1 MWRFPKRFL
10 KDDGWIVGGDH
21 VARIVVKNASLLC
34 ASNIVRSLL
43 RGLVH
48 PTDRKGS
55 RSFKIFPK
63 ILYLFY
69 EEREF
74 RFTLIHGCTSFVP
87 NFCQVAMM
95 KRTNR
100 MITFFW
106 IYYYYYY
113 YESMSVCFDEFN
125 KVDDNKFWEAWFSEI
140 LSVEGSK
147 FFRWNVMKFS
157 GNGQFIKISSVRNS
171 TTRKVVYLHR
181 VQRASW
187 RFGKWN
193 LVSPW

>member
-10 KDDGWIVGGDH
+10 EDDGWIVGGDH

-95 KRTNR
+95 KRINR

-106 IYYYYYY
+106 IY
-113 YESMSVCFDEFN
+113 SVIIIIMKMFHERM
-125 KVDDNKFWEAWFSEI
+125 
-140 LSVEGSK
+140 
-147 FFRWNVMKFS
+147 FRWIQQS
-157 GNGQFIKISSVRNS
+157 GWQQVLGSLILRDSFCR
-171 TTRKVVYLHR
+171 
-181 VQRASW
+181 
-187 RFGKWN
+187 GE
-193 LVSPW
+193 